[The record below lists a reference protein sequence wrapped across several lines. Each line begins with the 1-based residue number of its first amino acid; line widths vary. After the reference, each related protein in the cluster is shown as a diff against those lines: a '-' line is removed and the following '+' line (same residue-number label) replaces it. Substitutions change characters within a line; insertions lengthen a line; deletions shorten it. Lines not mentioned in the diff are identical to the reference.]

1 MCPIFVLW
9 NFVAA
14 FTIVIPSIIKQKCMI
29 PQIYILDPTGLI
41 NDPQNMLSN
50 TWFKGLL
57 FIFKWISI
65 VKYKR
70 VNISILLLLKKTI
83 CWIFRSWKLNTSFFQ
98 ALLCSY
104 LVENIDVFFVE
115 KFIIVW
121 MKMDCFIL
129 NYLD

>member
-29 PQIYILDPTGLI
+29 PQIYILDPTRLI

-57 FIFKWISI
+57 FFFKWISI

-70 VNISILLLLKKTI
+70 VNISILLLLKK
-83 CWIFRSWKLNTSFFQ
+83 Q
-98 ALLCSY
+98 Y
-104 LVENIDVFFVE
+104 VE
-115 KFIIVW
+115 
-121 MKMDCFIL
+121 
-129 NYLD
+129 